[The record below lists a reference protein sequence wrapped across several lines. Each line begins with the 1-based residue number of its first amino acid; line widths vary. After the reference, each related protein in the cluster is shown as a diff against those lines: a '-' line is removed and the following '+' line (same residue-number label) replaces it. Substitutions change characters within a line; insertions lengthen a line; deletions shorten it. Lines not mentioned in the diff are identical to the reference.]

1 MNYNKNIALVLLT
14 TQKEYLSGMTHNC
27 LDKYF
32 NNQVSKDKKID
43 ILIFFNKGEE
53 FEYLSLLDYEQKEN
67 VNSVKIH
74 SHKLSDFDDLYART
88 PEEFK
93 SLNLEKIP
101 DLGGSAGPNNLFFK
115 SMMPLCQSDYDYLL
129 MIETDSQPIQDM
141 WIDKILDFCAK
152 NKFLVAG
159 SIYKGKMDIPDLEP
173 WAGHLN
179 GIAIYRKSVA
189 LNFLLKQSQKLI
201 KARVLSRKNCFIS
214 FDVGMHSFRGT
225 FFGRKYYDDRSS
237 PENHLINCSIIS
249 NYSLPIDSDTSI
261 ECVKKEN
268 PQTIILHKK

>member
-1 MNYNKNIALVLLT
+1 MNFNKSVALVLLT
-14 TQKEYLSGMTHNC
+14 TKKEYLSGMTHDC

-32 NNQVSKDKKID
+32 NEQVSKDKKID
-43 ILIFFNKGEE
+43 IFVFFNQGEE

-88 PEEFK
+88 PQDFQNM
-93 SLNLEKIP
+93 NLEEIP
-101 DLGGSAGPNNLFFK
+101 DLGGSAGPNNLFFN
-115 SMMPLCQSDYDYLL
+115 SMIPLSLSGYEYIL
-129 MIETDSQPIQDM
+129 MIEQDSKPIQNM
-141 WIDKILDFCAK
+141 WIDKVVDFCRQ
-152 NKFLVAG
+152 NSFLIAG
-159 SIYKGKMDIPDLEP
+159 SIYKGKMEVPELEP

-179 GIAIYRKSVA
+179 GIAIYRPSTA
-189 LNFLLKQSQKLI
+189 LNYLLKQSKKLI
-201 KARVLSRKNCFIS
+201 KKRVASRKNCFIS

-225 FFGRKYYDDRSS
+225 FFGRKYYDDRSC
-237 PENHLINCSIIS
+237 PENHLINCAIIS

-261 ECVKKEN
+261 DRVKKEN